1 MVHENFGMGW
11 RMSVDVK
18 TEVAGQVWKIV
29 AQIGDQLAA
38 DDVILI
44 LESMKMEIP
53 ITAPKPGKLAKLH
66 VIEQDI
72 VGEEQLIATLESE

>member
-1 MVHENFGMGW
+1 M
-11 RMSVDVK
+11 RVDVR

-29 AQIGDQLAA
+29 AQPGDQLAA

-53 ITAPKPGKLAKLH
+53 ITAPKPGKLSTLH
-66 VIEQDI
+66 VVEQDI
-72 VGEEQLIATLESE
+72 VAEEQLIASLDAE